1 MLRLSEK
8 TYKLLCELG
17 GHNTDDGMVQHD
29 LWDIEDSYNRSGL
42 RSVFKTEEPTYA
54 SRNGQLTYGGFP
66 TFMSPVS

>member
-29 LWDIEDSYNRSGL
+29 LWDIEDSYNCSGL
-42 RSVFKTEEPTYA
+42 RSVFKT
-54 SRNGQLTYGGFP
+54 
-66 TFMSPVS
+66 